1 MWLLLGSSL
10 CPVEGKDKRGS
21 IVARGDV
28 SQRTYT
34 TPLTLNQARPSS
46 SGSFSVPS
54 ALSFLQNGSVS
65 HTTSILTSDPSSP
78 LKKTS
83 PQSPGPSVAAYGKQQ
98 WSPHPAL
105 TQTIL
110 QRAPHKPTSSST
122 TKLDP
127 IHTYQ
132 TDSTL
137 SVTFSSPNSSC
148 SPVIARAGQPHLQGT
163 LVNSSSLLT
172 LCSSPSRAQD
182 SFSPHQR
189 SRHSSTSSLS
199 EGTPG
204 SMLTQGIKPSPPTLP
219 PTQTCSSPKLSVP
232 SASPRS
238 RLEGILQHY
247 KDCSTTNPNS
257 AQQHHTFSSK
267 NKLHTLQNSQPAQ
280 NNSCDK
286 RNGSVIGSTTGLMGL
301 PLGQIMSQQK
311 SQQHISSSFPA
322 SSLLSAAAK
331 AQVASQN
338 NQSQSR
344 ATDIGALPVPNL
356 GKEQQS
362 KVLISTLNSSLN
374 TPTAP
379 TQSLTAFLLPH
390 SPSLP
395 VTNHAQSDK
404 TLRRKRQRRS
414 PTVLSMLKES
424 HINRPMGDLVAP
436 SHVVP
441 SSSSSSSSPPPV
453 THSENN
459 LQPARLSGS
468 NPSPASMPNNV
479 LRQMEL
485 EEGKRMAISNS
496 HHLSSPPASS
506 QPLSALLQLLSMQ
519 STQNITPPTIPPS
532 RHTVMPP
539 SSPPVVTSQAP
550 QCDSQL
556 VPQSHIP
563 LKHSQPQNLE
573 PVLHPLTQL
582 ATAQPL
588 SLTCEDPE
596 GVAVNLKTTANSA
609 VLNLSLSHTSTS
621 EETGP
626 SISSHTL
633 GVTSQQSSA
642 TCLTVSTVSEKSCGS
657 KLGEMGPDH
666 NIYQTS
672 QPGQNQATDGYTEGK
687 MLVFIY
693 MYNFFSLQVLLVK
706 PLLA

>member
-1 MWLLLGSSL
+1 M
-10 CPVEGKDKRGS
+10 V
-21 IVARGDV
+21 RGDI

-34 TPLTLNQARPSS
+34 TPLTLNQTRPSS

-54 ALSFLQNGSVS
+54 PLSFLQNGSAS
-65 HTTSILTSDPSSP
+65 HTTAILTSDPSSP

-98 WSPHPAL
+98 WSPRPAL

-110 QRAPHKPTSSST
+110 QRAPHKPTSPST

-163 LVNSSSLLT
+163 LVNSSALLT

-204 SMLTQGIKPSPPTLP
+204 SMLTQRIKPSPSAMP
-219 PTQTCSSPKLSVP
+219 PTQPCSSPKRSVP
-232 SASPRS
+232 PASPRS

-247 KDCSTTNPNS
+247 KDCSITNPDT

-267 NKLHTLQNSQPAQ
+267 NKLHTLQNPQPAQ

-286 RNGSVIGSTTGLMGL
+286 RNGSVIGSTPGLMGL
-301 PLGQIMSQQK
+301 PLGQILCQQK

-331 AQVASQN
+331 AQVASQK

-344 ATDIGALPVPNL
+344 AAETGALPLPNL
-356 GKEQQS
+356 DKEQQS
-362 KVLISTLNSSLN
+362 KVLISTLNSSLS

-390 SPSLP
+390 SPALP
-395 VTNHAQSDK
+395 VSNPAQSDK

-424 HINRPMGDLVAP
+424 QINRTVGDLVAP
-436 SHVVP
+436 SPVVSFP
-441 SSSSSSSSPPPV
+441 SLSSSSSPPPV
-453 THSENN
+453 THSENK
-459 LQPARLSGS
+459 LQPACLSGA
-468 NPSPASMPNNV
+468 NPSTTFMPNNV
-479 LRQMEL
+479 SRQTEL
-485 EEGKRMAISNS
+485 EEGKKMAISNS
-496 HHLSSPPASS
+496 LPLSSPPASS

-519 STQNITPPTIPPS
+519 NAQNNTPPTIPPS
-532 RHTVMPP
+532 RHTVVPP
-539 SSPPVVTSQAP
+539 SSPPVVNSQTP
-550 QCDSQL
+550 QCDSQHG
-556 VPQSHIP
+556 PQTHMP
-563 LKHSQPQNLE
+563 MKQSQPQNLE
-573 PVLHPLTQL
+573 PVLDPLTQL

-596 GVAVNLKTTANSA
+596 DVAVNLKTTANSA

-621 EETGP
+621 EGTEL

-633 GVTSQQSSA
+633 GVMNQMSSA
-642 TCLTVSTVSEKSCGS
+642 PCQTTVSVKSCGS
-657 KLGEMGPDH
+657 KLREMGPDF
-666 NIYQTS
+666 YQTS
-672 QPGQNQATDGYTEGK
+672 QTDQNQTTDGYAEGK
-687 MLVFIY
+687 MLVFTI
-693 MYNFFSLQVLLVK
+693 
-706 PLLA
+706 